1 MSHGAIQNDYM
12 SIVNI
17 IPLIDDELKVTHSIN
32 MACAGKAQL
41 IGEARLRMEKT
52 LTGKTAFVSG
62 SGKNIGRGIAVHLAQ
77 RGANIIVNGSADTAA
92 AEETARLVQATGSEA
107 MVAMGDMSRAEDI
120 AQIAETALAR
130 FGTVDIV
137 VNNAARRPHK
147 PFLEM
152 TDDDWNGVLDI
163 ALTGAFRTARAF
175 LPGMVDQRWGR
186 IINFAGMKAIKGY
199 YEGAPI
205 SAAKHG
211 VWGLTKALSTE
222 FASKGI
228 TANVIS
234 PGQIRKDSLTED
246 DPKRTASIPAGVMG
260 TSADIAAAVG
270 FLASPE
276 ARFITG
282 QMVAVNGGE
291 TT

>member
-1 MSHGAIQNDYM
+1 MTDR
-12 SIVNI
+12 V
-17 IPLIDDELKVTHSIN
+17 
-32 MACAGKAQL
+32 
-41 IGEARLRMEKT
+41 
-52 LTGKTAFVSG
+52 LTGKTALVTG
-62 SGKNIGRGIAVHLAQ
+62 SGQNIGRAIAVRLAQ
-77 RGANIIVNGSADTAA
+77 LGCNVVVNGSTDAGAC
-92 AEETARLVQATGSEA
+92 EETAARVTAAGSQAL
-107 MVAMGDMSRAEDI
+107 VAMGNVGLAEDV
-120 AQIAETALAR
+120 ARIAEEARAR
-130 FGTVDIV
+130 FGAVDIL

-152 TDDDWNGVLDI
+152 TDADWDGVVDI

-175 LPGMVDQRWGR
+175 LPDMVDRKWGR

-222 FASKGI
+222 FAPHGI

-234 PGQIRKDSLTED
+234 PGQIRKETATED
-246 DPKRTASIPAGVMG
+246 DPRRAASIPAGFMG
-260 TSADIAAAVG
+260 QPDDIAAVAG

-276 ARFITG
+276 ARFVTG
-282 QMVAVNGGE
+282 QMIAVNGGE
-291 TT
+291 AT